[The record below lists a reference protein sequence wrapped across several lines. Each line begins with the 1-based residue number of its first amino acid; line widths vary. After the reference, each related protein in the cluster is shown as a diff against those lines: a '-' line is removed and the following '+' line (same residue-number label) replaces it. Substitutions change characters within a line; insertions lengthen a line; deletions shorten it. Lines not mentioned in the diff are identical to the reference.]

1 MANLCSLLA
10 DAEVRCN
17 PYSQPLNSTFIDTDL
32 LLFALQIASA
42 MDHLIQRN
50 VRHCW
55 EDLGGGGS
63 GVHMWYTMW
72 TWGRLCIG
80 VPDVLVFAWKALV

>member
-17 PYSQPLNSTFIDTDL
+17 PYSRPLNLTFTDTDL

-50 VRHCW
+50 VRHCGRTW
-55 EDLGGGGS
+55 GS
-63 GVHMWYTMW
+63 GVHVWYTMW

-80 VPDVLVFAWKALV
+80 VPNVSVLPGRGW

>member
-17 PYSQPLNSTFIDTDL
+17 PYSRPLNLTFTDTDL

-50 VRHCW
+50 VRHCGRTW
-55 EDLGGGGS
+55 GS
-63 GVHMWYTMW
+63 GVH
-72 TWGRLCIG
+72 G
-80 VPDVLVFAWKALV
+80 VVHYVDMGEAVYRCA